1 MTNNADPDQLVS
13 SGANLSGS
21 TLFARQ
27 DILGSAGPGLKYD
40 HIRNVYLEIHTSF
53 VW

>member
-1 MTNNADPDQLVS
+1 MTNSADPDHS
-13 SGANLSGS
+13 SEANMDLHC
-21 TLFARQ
+21 LQ
-27 DILGSAGPGLKYD
+27 DRTYLGSAGPGLKYD